1 MEDGFLEEVE
11 TEQKQKKGFS
21 TGAKRALATVG
32 IIALIGSGIAATY
45 LGINAYKD
53 YQETTRAE
61 SLVSIY
67 MDSDRLVRLPESVS
81 IDKTYDAKYC
91 TGEKLITELTEG
103 EAQYCYIDGQYYTE
117 KGETIAILTLEV
129 TRTETKDAEK
139 IEIGGN
145 TVYMAPEG
153 YVLKGDQCTKETV
166 TYETKVVPR
175 SPKNDYSKV
184 LVPGATK
191 AVVVEIKEVDTKKY
205 SSMKGYDL
213 IVDVADG
220 TQLVDNRTDATLRL
234 VPRNK

>member
-1 MEDGFLEEVE
+1 MEDGFLEEIE
-11 TEQKQKKGFS
+11 TEQKNKKRLS
-21 TGAKRALATVG
+21 TGAKRAFATIGILAV
-32 IIALIGSGIAATY
+32 LGSGIAATY
-45 LGINAYKD
+45 FGINAYKD

-67 MDSDRLVRLPESVS
+67 MDSDKLVRLPGNVS

-129 TRTETKDAEK
+129 TRTETQNAEK
-139 IEIGGN
+139 VEIGGN
-145 TVYMAPEG
+145 TIYMAPEG
-153 YVLKGDQCTKETV
+153 YTLKGDKCTKETV
-166 TYETKVVPR
+166 TYETKVVPKNA
-175 SPKNDYSKV
+175 KNDYSKV

-205 SSMKGYDL
+205 SSMKDYDL
-213 IVDVADG
+213 IVDVADNA
-220 TQLVDNRTDATLRL
+220 QLVDNRTDATLRL